1 MQHTNHHGS
10 ACPVRVQ
17 RALARGSRPSLC
29 AHVPRVGLFAP
40 LPFGDSCACGTGCVH
55 PSSNACAFCPSLRPA
70 HMWHAAPRVS
80 SAVSRLVCCVHLAC
94 CTTRLKCS
102 VASRVVRAFRG
113 RCGYGGRPR
122 CAYACRAGRVH
133 LSRGMRVCRVPGHV
147 CVTCSVLR
155 ALALL
160 GLRLGA
166 QPLQRRDRLCK
177 RATPVCRA
185 VCHDSS
191 SLSSSLT

>member
-1 MQHTNHHGS
+1 LRGG
-10 ACPVRVQ
+10 
-17 RALARGSRPSLC
+17 RARRCLC
-29 AHVPRVGLFAP
+29 AHVPRVGLFGAP
-40 LPFGDSCACGTGCVH
+40 PLAIHARAARVVCIRRRTHVHSVHRCV
-55 PSSNACAFCPSLRPA
+55 PP
-70 HMWHAAPRVS
+70 MWHAAPRVS